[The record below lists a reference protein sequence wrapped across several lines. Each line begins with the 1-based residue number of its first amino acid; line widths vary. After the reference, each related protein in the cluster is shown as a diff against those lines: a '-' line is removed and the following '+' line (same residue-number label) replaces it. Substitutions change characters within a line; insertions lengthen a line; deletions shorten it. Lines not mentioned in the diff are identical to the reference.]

1 MARSLGILTI
11 DMIAKTAAWT
21 AGMSKAERDTEKF
34 KRKFKKDMD
43 SAIAT
48 SKLFAAASIATAS
61 YFVKATIDQIAA
73 QNDLA
78 NQLKTTYAGYAVAA
92 RAGDLAGVSAEKLNA
107 ASKKLTLSLSK
118 SADET
123 SNEAKA
129 LDRLGLSATALMAMP
144 LDKRIQAINEA
155 IESQIPAL
163 ERAAVAATLYGSK
176 SGAAIAQIDPESIK
190 MAAREIEA
198 FGLNLSAIDVQK
210 IADAEDKMGRFKMA
224 AEGATSQLTVGLTPA
239 MSGISDMFLDASE
252 GSEGFRNE
260 MFLAADLIVNA
271 FGVVGDSIDVI
282 KRSLVIVGST
292 AAIVGVSMNNFFI
305 RIADGWIRLFDSI
318 PGVDMSEEIKKIEAI
333 EKKARDVVFE
343 MGANISDSLTDDMFS
358 NKLKERIKLAQEA
371 AAEASKANKAVTG
384 DDGGGSNQATAIALT
399 KQETAA
405 KQELTQAQK
414 DLIAEIDAEFKAR
427 SDTNERAR
435 QVVDGLKSEEQLI
448 RESYDQRRKD
458 ILEST
463 IYTEKQKNAIIQEL
477 TDKQNAELADKNK
490 GFWEQ
495 WLEAAEKNLADFD
508 ALSESVINNFS
519 SGFGDAFESIIIDAK
534 SSKEAFKDLAESMI
548 RNIVNAVG
556 QIIAQWIAM
565 KAVGTALKQ
574 ADAAESVAT
583 ASATGA
589 GIATAMA
596 PAAAATSLATA
607 GGNAAPATAGIGA
620 TIAYTVAALAGIA
633 AISGMAH
640 DGIDKVPETGT
651 WLLKKGERVVTE
663 KTSAKLDKML
673 TGSKGGGSTVVN
685 VINAPAGT
693 ETRKRKGADG
703 REIIDI
709 IIGDMRSDG
718 PISRTMKNTFGV
730 SRQGT

>member
-1 MARSLGILTI
+1 MARSLGVLTI

-43 SAIAT
+43 SAIST
-48 SKLFAAASIATAS
+48 SKLFAAASIATAA
-61 YFVKATIDQIAA
+61 YFVKATIDQVAA

-129 LDRLGLSATALMAMP
+129 LDRLNLSASDLMAMP

-163 ERAAVAATLYGSK
+163 EQAAVAATLYGSK

-190 MAAREIEA
+190 MAAREVEA

-210 IADAEDKMGRFKMA
+210 IADAEDKLGRFPMA
-224 AEGATSQLTVGLTPA
+224 LQGIANQLTVEITPA
-239 MSGISDMFLDASE
+239 LSAVSDLFLEMTESSKGFGKEVSLAVDTATFAIMTMVDGLEFTKRLVVLLSSVLAGGFSLGIERLGA
-252 GSEGFRNE
+252 R
-260 MFLAADLIVNA
+260 I
-271 FGVVGDSIDVI
+271 FG
-282 KRSLVIVGST
+282 T
-292 AAIVGVSMNNFFI
+292 TEE
-305 RIADGWIRLFDSI
+305 
-318 PGVDMSEEIKKIEAI
+318 VDQLTRQI
-333 EKKARDVVFE
+333 
-343 MGANISDSLTDDMFS
+343 DSLRLAIKMDFS
-358 NKLKERIKLAQEA
+358 EDLPSKQLQKRIELAKVA
-371 AAEASKANKAVTG
+371 AAEASKANKAVSG

-427 SDTNERAR
+427 SDTNERAK

-463 IYTEKQKNAIIQEL
+463 IYTEKEKNAIVKEL
-477 TDKQNAELADKNK
+477 TDKQNAELNDKNK

-495 WLEAAEKNLADFD
+495 WIEAAEKNLQDFD

-534 SSKEAFKDLAESMI
+534 SSKDAFKELAESMV

-565 KAVGTALKQ
+565 KAVGSALKQ
-574 ADAAESVAT
+574 ADAVESVST
-583 ASATGA
+583 AVGTGA

-607 GGNAAPATAGIGA
+607 GTNAGAATAGIGA

-673 TGSKGGGSTVVN
+673 TGSQGGGSTVVN